1 MHARTIRIGAWGL
14 AVVMALTMAMAVAV
28 VLVAVAVVACAQ
40 SQVADES
47 EAEAESEPKADAESE
62 TDDYRTWTDTSGQ
75 FTVEAA
81 MLKFAGG
88 KVHLK
93 KKDGTVTRIT
103 IGKLS
108 KEDQRYVRDK
118 VGKRKESP
126 RGARRSQSGCEPWG
140 ENWPGWLGPHRDG
153 KSPDTGLLKEWP
165 EGGPPLLWKVSGIGR
180 GYASVAVVDGTVYTT
195 GMVATSEMVFAFD
208 MDGQLKWKVVH
219 GPAHDKDYPG
229 SRSTPTLDE
238 GNLYV
243 LSGNGKLGC
252 YAAQD
257 GQAKWAHELSEFG
270 GQTPGWAYAESV
282 LIHKDLAIVTPGG
295 DTCIVALDKKSG
307 RGVWASSG
315 FSAGAQYGSCISVS
329 HGGAE
334 MIVAGTAAGI
344 VAVDAANGR
353 MLWANPFS
361 AGNTANCPTPAFADG
376 YVFWANGY
384 DQGGLCLQLDVRG
397 KSVTAAPAWTTREM
411 VCHHGG
417 YIIHEGHIYGNHAE
431 SWVCLDLRTGEQKW
445 RERAVGKGS
454 LCYADGMLYLF
465 AEDGGRAALVTCSP
479 EDLETRGSV
488 TVEGEENSWAHP
500 VVIGGR
506 LYLRYADNLYCFNV
520 RAS

>member
-1 MHARTIRIGAWGL
+1 
-14 AVVMALTMAMAVAV
+14 
-28 VLVAVAVVACAQ
+28 
-40 SQVADES
+40 
-47 EAEAESEPKADAESE
+47 
-62 TDDYRTWTDTSGQ
+62 
-75 FTVEAA
+75 
-81 MLKFAGG
+81 
-88 KVHLK
+88 
-93 KKDGTVTRIT
+93 
-103 IGKLS
+103 
-108 KEDQRYVRDK
+108 
-118 VGKRKESP
+118 
-126 RGARRSQSGCEPWG
+126 
-140 ENWPGWLGPHRDG
+140 
-153 KSPDTGLLKEWP
+153 
-165 EGGPPLLWKVSGIGR
+165 
-180 GYASVAVVDGTVYTT
+180 
-195 GMVATSEMVFAFD
+195 MVFAFD
-208 MDGQLKWKVVH
+208 MDGQLKWKIDH

-243 LSGNGKLGC
+243 LSGNGKVGC
-252 YAAQD
+252 YDAQN

-270 GQTPGWAYAESV
+270 GEVPGWAYAESV

-295 DTCIVALDKKSG
+295 DKCIVALDKKNG
-307 RGVWASSG
+307 RPVWASSG

-329 HGGAE
+329 HGGAD

-344 VAVDAANGR
+344 VAVDAATGR
-353 MLWANPFS
+353 LLWANPFS
-361 AGNTANCPTPAFADG
+361 ADNTANCPTPAFADG

-384 DQGGLCLQLDVRG
+384 DQGGLCLQLEVRG
-397 KSVTAAPAWTTREM
+397 KNVTATPAWTTREM

-454 LCYADGMLYLF
+454 LCFADGMLYLF
-465 AEDGGRAALVTCSP
+465 AEGGGRAALATCSP
-479 EDLETRGSV
+479 DGLELHGSV
-488 TVEGEENSWAHP
+488 TVEGEDNSWAHP